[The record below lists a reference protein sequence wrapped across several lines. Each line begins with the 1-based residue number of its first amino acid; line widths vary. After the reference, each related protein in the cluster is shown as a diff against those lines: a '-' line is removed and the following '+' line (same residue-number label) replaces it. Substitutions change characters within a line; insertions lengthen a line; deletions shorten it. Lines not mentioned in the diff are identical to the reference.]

1 MLMNM
6 ISTPPD
12 ISGIYEITT
21 IILGTASLTMGLT
34 LLILGR
40 SEMYRRSRANSA
52 FSFLVIALFA
62 LSIIN
67 LLEYIFGVDS
77 QRASHSLAIVVF
89 AASLEMF
96 LLFTAYM
103 SILRS
108 GFATKRRIAFELTCI
123 ALFTTPAMLVNPESY
138 PLLYDI
144 LFAVGLLFYS
154 IKLVCNFVDY
164 KRQMRRIKANF
175 KNLLSDDSRI
185 WLTWINNTFYVVVMI
200 GVVSVVIP
208 MTNFMVLVPYNVFLV
223 VAYIYIYIS
232 VLKNR
237 DAVSLLEDSKPTCD
251 DVEQANGEVID
262 EHVIKE
268 ERRAKSADDFMYS
281 RQRLFDEWIANR
293 GYAVAGVTSTEI
305 AAHLKTNR
313 NRLSQYLK
321 NELNLTYYQWIA
333 GLRIED
339 AKKQLIEFPDR
350 TVYEIA
356 LNVGIEDRDNFRRAF
371 QHHTGVS
378 PTTYRKEYVDK
389 K

>member
-1 MLMNM
+1 MNI
-6 ISTPPD
+6 ISTHLIFSD
-12 ISGIYEITT
+12 IYEKTT
-21 IILGTASLTMGLT
+21 IVLGTASLTMGLT

-40 SEMYRRSRANSA
+40 SEIYRRSRANSA
-52 FSFLVIALFA
+52 FSFLAIALLA

-67 LLEYIFGVDS
+67 LLEYVFGVDS
-77 QRASHSLAIVVF
+77 QRENHSLAIVVF

-123 ALFTTPAMLVNPESY
+123 ALFTTPAMFINPESY

-164 KRQMRRIKANF
+164 KRQTRRIKANLED
-175 KNLLSDDSRI
+175 LLSDDSRI

-200 GVVSVVIP
+200 GIVSVAIP
-208 MTNFMVLVPYNVFLV
+208 MTNFMVLAPYNVFLI
-223 VAYIYIYIS
+223 VAYFYIYIS
-232 VLKNR
+232 VLRNIGT
-237 DAVSLLEDSKPTCD
+237 VLLLENSELTY
-251 DVEQANGEVID
+251 EQANDKVID
-262 EHVIKE
+262 EHVIKQE
-268 ERRAKSADDFMYS
+268 SYAKSTDDFMYS
-281 RQRLFDEWIANR
+281 RQKLFDEWIANR

-305 AAHLKTNR
+305 AAHLNTNR
-313 NRLSQYLK
+313 NRLAQYLK
-321 NELNLTYYQWIA
+321 SEFNMTYYQWIA

-339 AKKQLIEFPDR
+339 AKRQLIEFPNR
-350 TVYEIA
+350 AIYEIA

-371 QHHTGVS
+371 QHYTGVS
-378 PTTYRKEYVDK
+378 PTTYRKGHVYK

>member
-1 MLMNM
+1 M
-6 ISTPPD
+6 ISTLTD

-21 IILGTASLTMGLT
+21 IILSTASLTMGLT

-52 FSFLVIALFA
+52 FSFLAIALFA
-62 LSIIN
+62 LCIIN
-67 LLEYIFGVDS
+67 LLECVFNVGS
-77 QRASHSLAIVVF
+77 QRESHSLAIVVF

-108 GFATKRRIAFELTCI
+108 EFATKRRITFELTCI
-123 ALFTTPAMLVNPESY
+123 ALFTTPVMLVNPERY

-154 IKLVCNFVDY
+154 IKLVYNFVDY
-164 KRQMRRIKANF
+164 KRLMRQIKSNLE
-175 KNLLSDDSRI
+175 NLLSDDSRI

-200 GVVSVVIP
+200 GVVSVVTP
-208 MTNFMVLVPYNVFLV
+208 LTNLMVLVPYNVFLV

-237 DAVSLLEDSKPTCD
+237 ASVSLLEDSEQTYD
-251 DVEQANGEVID
+251 DVKQANDEVID
-262 EHVIKE
+262 EHVIKK
-268 ERRAKSADDFMYS
+268 ERCAKSTDDFMYS
-281 RQRLFDEWIANR
+281 RQKLFDEWIANR

-305 AAHLKTNR
+305 ATHLKTNR

-321 NELNLTYYQWIA
+321 NEFNLTYYQWIA

-371 QHHTGVS
+371 QHYTGVS
-378 PTTYRKEYVDK
+378 PTTYRKEHCK
-389 K
+389 